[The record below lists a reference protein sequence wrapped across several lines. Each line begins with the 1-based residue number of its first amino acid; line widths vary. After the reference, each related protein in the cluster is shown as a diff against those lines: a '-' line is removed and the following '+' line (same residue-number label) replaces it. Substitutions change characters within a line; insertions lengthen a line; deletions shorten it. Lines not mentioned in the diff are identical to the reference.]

1 MVILVT
7 AKIVKNSGK
16 YFSFECKGHA
26 EYDESGLDIVCA
38 AISMLTINTANSICC
53 LTDTV
58 IEPEE
63 DYGYIFWKFDKG
75 IDEDAALLMDS
86 MLLGFKTIEDNYKK
100 EKYLTLIIEEV

>member
-1 MVILVT
+1 LVT

-16 YFSFECKGHA
+16 YSSFECKGHA
-26 EYDESGLDIVCA
+26 EYDGTGFDIVCA
-38 AISMLTINTANSICC
+38 AISILTINTANSICC

-63 DYGYIFWKFDKG
+63 DYGYIYWKFNDDIG
-75 IDEDAALLMDS
+75 DDASLLMDS
-86 MLLGFKTIEDNYKK
+86 MLLGFKTIEDNYKN